1 MAREQQRTATR
12 ERLLAAAVELFSRN
26 WISQVSVADICR
38 TAGMSNGAYY
48 RYFSSREE
56 IFLEILNRYYTMLS
70 SALETVAGDTV
81 EQRIAD
87 LCRVVFRLSEEQ
99 REITQIFRQGQ
110 YRYYDYEL
118 KINQLYEQHLTYTL
132 GRTPSAGEL
141 IFVMAGIRFSAFRRT
156 YHEVAVDVDAVTD
169 LILRG
174 VFRPD
179 TPDWERVFGIDVRP
193 LPLKLQETTPEKL
206 LASGKDILGKTG
218 FHGMNIYRLTSAT
231 DLGVG
236 TFYNYFEG
244 KEQFTVKI
252 IEMISHQ
259 IRQFISSNL
268 ESGISR
274 LEKELQGM
282 VLFAFY
288 ISNVDPSCYNIV
300 REAEFVTPAAVRRYY
315 DDFAKGYAKASSGL
329 RIDDSWLAGNVLMGL
344 SHYFGLAVL
353 HDPAGY
359 QEASRRTLKDIS
371 TLLTEGLKPNS

>member
-1 MAREQQRTATR
+1 MAREQQRVATR
-12 ERLLAAAVELFSRN
+12 ERLLSAAVTLFSRT

-56 IFLEILNRYYTMLS
+56 IFLEILNRYYDMLC
-70 SALETVAGDTV
+70 SALETVQGSSV
-81 EQRIAD
+81 SERIQS
-87 LCRVVFRLSEEQ
+87 LCEVIFRLSEEE

-118 KINQLYEQHLTYTL
+118 KINQLYEQHLTETL
-132 GRTPSAGEL
+132 GRAPSAGEL
-141 IFVMAGIRFSAFRRT
+141 IYIMAGIRFSAFRRT
-156 YHEVAVDVDAVTD
+156 YHEVSIDASTVTGLILNGVFDVDA
-169 LILRG
+169 
-174 VFRPD
+174 
-179 TPDWERVFGIDVRP
+179 PDWNRVFGIDVRP

-206 LASGKDILGKTG
+206 VSSGKEILGKSG
-218 FHGMNIYRLTSAT
+218 FHGMNIYRLTSAIG
-231 DLGVG
+231 LGVG

-252 IEMISHQ
+252 IEAISHQ

-268 ESGISR
+268 DSGLSR

-315 DDFAKGYAKASSGL
+315 DDFAKGYAKTSEGL
-329 RIDDSWLAGNVLMGL
+329 RGSEPWLAGNLLMGL

-353 HDPAGY
+353 HDPTGY

-371 TLLTEGLKPNS
+371 HLLTDGLC